1 MEGTELIISLL
12 SDIKSQVADGDG
24 FSKMAI
30 ALIAAGGALAGTLI
44 TSIFQLLNA
53 RVAAKNERLKLDAQ
67 LKAELVSKQRQEWM
81 DSVREKAAD
90 LLAEYDHVFGLL
102 TDREGQNQ
110 EQLNNLHLST
120 ARNAVF
126 IQLKLNPNK
135 DAQKAVIDSI
145 ESLLL
150 LFQYTMRR
158 PDENHEA
165 AYNRLRKQYIRSLND
180 LFSHTW
186 QRIKRLE

>member
-12 SDIKSQVADGDG
+12 TDIKGQLSGGDG
-24 FSKMAI
+24 VSKMTVAF
-30 ALIAAGGALAGTLI
+30 IAAGGALAGTLI

-53 RVAAKNERLKLDAQ
+53 NVAAKNELSKLDAQ

-81 DSVREKAAD
+81 DSLREKAAD

-102 TDREGQNQ
+102 TDAGGQNQ
-110 EQLNNLHLST
+110 EQLNKLHLST

-126 IQLKLNPNK
+126 IQLKLNPEK

-145 ESLLL
+145 ESLLM
-150 LFQYTMRR
+150 LFQYVMYK

-165 AYNRLRKQYIRSLND
+165 DYDRCRKVYIQSLND

>member
-12 SDIKSQVADGDG
+12 SDIKAQLSEGDG
-24 FSKMAI
+24 VSKMTIAI
-30 ALIAAGGALAGTLI
+30 IAAGGALAGTLI
-44 TSIFQLLNA
+44 TSIFQFLNGKE
-53 RVAAKNERLKLDAQ
+53 AAKNERSKLDAQ

-102 TDREGQNQ
+102 TDSDGQNQ
-110 EQLNNLHLST
+110 EQLNKLHLST

-126 IQLKLNPNK
+126 IQLKLNPKK

-145 ESLLL
+145 ESLLM
-150 LFQYTMRR
+150 LFQYVMHK
-158 PDENHEA
+158 PDDNHA
-165 AYNRLRKQYIRSLND
+165 ADYDRCRKQYIKSLND

>member
-12 SDIKSQVADGDG
+12 SDIKTQLSGGAGV
-24 FSKMAI
+24 SKMTI
-30 ALIAAGGALAGTLI
+30 AFIAAGGALAGTLI
-44 TSIFQLLNA
+44 TSVFQLLNA
-53 RVAAKNERLKLDAQ
+53 RVAANNERSKLNAQ

-102 TDREGQNQ
+102 TDTMGQNQ
-110 EQLNNLHLST
+110 EQLNKLHLST

-126 IQLKLNPNK
+126 IQLKLNPKK

-145 ESLLL
+145 ESLLV
-150 LFQYTMRR
+150 LFQYVMHK
-158 PDENHEA
+158 PDQNHDAE
-165 AYNRLRKQYIRSLND
+165 YDKCRKKYIQSLND

>member
-1 MEGTELIISLL
+1 MEGTELIISLF
-12 SDIKSQVADGDG
+12 SDIKAQLSEGDG
-24 FSKMAI
+24 VSKMTIAI
-30 ALIAAGGALAGTLI
+30 IAAGGALAGTLI
-44 TSIFQLLNA
+44 TSVFQFLNGKE
-53 RVAAKNERLKLDAQ
+53 AAKNERSKLDTQ

-102 TDREGQNQ
+102 TDSDGQNQ
-110 EQLNNLHLST
+110 EQLNKLHLST

-135 DAQKAVIDSI
+135 DTQKAVIDAI
-145 ESLLL
+145 ESLLM
-150 LFQYTMRR
+150 LFQYVMHK

-165 AYNRLRKQYIRSLND
+165 DYDRCRKQYIKSLND

>member
-1 MEGTELIISLL
+1 MEGTELVISLL
-12 SDIKSQVADGDG
+12 SDIKAQLGEGDG
-24 FSKMAI
+24 VSKMTI
-30 ALIAAGGALAGTLI
+30 AFIAAGGALAGTLI
-44 TSIFQLLNA
+44 TSIFQLLNGK
-53 RVAAKNERLKLDAQ
+53 VAAENERLKLDAQ
-67 LKAELVSKQRQEWM
+67 LKAELISKQRQEWM

-102 TDREGQNQ
+102 TDSDGQNQ
-110 EQLNNLHLST
+110 EQLNKLHLST

-126 IQLKLNPNK
+126 IQLKLNPKK

-145 ESLLL
+145 ESLLML
-150 LFQYTMRR
+150 LQYVMHK
-158 PDENHEA
+158 PNENHEA
-165 AYNRLRKQYIRSLND
+165 DYDRCRKQYIQSLND